1 MKNARPVGNTKLKD
15 ENFMT
20 NQSMLISKC
29 ALAIAAALVVAS
41 VQAKET
47 ESKPKAAHP
56 SPSSSVACG
65 DSFATL
71 SNPGYLDCRGPIN
84 GNVNGTPLE
93 ATYLTSQW
101 GNPLIWRGKS
111 DDAGFGPF
119 IANYDDLTSG
129 RLTFDSAVKGLFVL
143 AIKGG
148 PNYSYYEF
156 DGGVLE
162 ITSLNFDTMGIP
174 KGNGKPGP
182 GLSHFGLYTMT
193 TPVPEP
199 ETYALMLAGLGLV
212 GFMARRR
219 KQQA

>member
-1 MKNARPVGNTKLKD
+1 MR
-15 ENFMT
+15 
-20 NQSMLISKC
+20 ISKC

-41 VQAKET
+41 VQAKEK
-47 ESKPKAAHP
+47 ESNPKAALP

-71 SNPGYLDCRGPIN
+71 SNPGYLDCRGPIG
-84 GNVNGTPLE
+84 GNVNGDISE
-93 ATYLTSQW
+93 AAYLNSQW
-101 GNPLIWRGKS
+101 GHTWTWQGKT

-119 IANYDDLTSG
+119 VADYDGQTLGT
-129 RLTFDSAVKGLFVL
+129 LTFDSAVKGLFVL

-148 PNYSYYEF
+148 PDYSYYEF
-156 DGGVLE
+156 DGGILG

-182 GLSHFGLYTMT
+182 GLSHLGLYTTT

-199 ETYALMLAGLGLV
+199 ETYALMLAGLGVV